1 MAGKLIYVV
10 DDEAHIRD
18 LLRYNLELEGYTVRD
33 FADGERL
40 FQGLKEEI
48 PALICLDRML
58 PDGDGMDFTK
68 RLRKTESYRGVPVLL
83 LTAKAGEADTVMG
96 LEAGADD
103 YLVKPFSIQ
112 ELKARIRALL
122 RRTAGEG
129 IANSGHILE
138 IQGIR
143 IDPER
148 RESFSNGTALNLTQ
162 KEFELLL
169 TLIEGK
175 GRVYTREEL
184 LERIWGYEYAGDT
197 RTVDVHIHSLRKQ
210 IGGDKILT
218 VRGVGYKFGN

>member
-1 MAGKLIYVV
+1 
-10 DDEAHIRD
+10 
-18 LLRYNLELEGYTVRD
+18 
-33 FADGERL
+33 
-40 FQGLKEEI
+40 
-48 PALICLDRML
+48 
-58 PDGDGMDFTK
+58 
-68 RLRKTESYRGVPVLL
+68 
-83 LTAKAGEADTVMG
+83 MG